1 MMKSPR
7 LSVREAVAR
16 SYPGWDRAMADRL
29 LAWLDRCGYVVVE
42 KDRGF
47 AEATLAPVGEGVAV
61 PASSATAS
69 PLAARP
75 LS

>member
-1 MMKSPR
+1 
-7 LSVREAVAR
+7 
-16 SYPGWDRAMADRL
+16 MADRL